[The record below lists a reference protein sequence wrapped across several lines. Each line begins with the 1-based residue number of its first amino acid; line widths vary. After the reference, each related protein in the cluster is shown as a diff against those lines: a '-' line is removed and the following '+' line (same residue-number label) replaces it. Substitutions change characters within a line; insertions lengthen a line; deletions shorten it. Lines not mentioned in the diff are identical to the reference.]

1 MLIVTK
7 VFLASGVAA
16 LAMAGPAEVETARP
30 AGLEVQATA
39 APSQEQ
45 LARQMQAMPP
55 CQAGCNVWQ
64 ALALGH

>member
-16 LAMAGPAEVETARP
+16 LAMAGPADVETAQP
-30 AGLEVQATA
+30 VSQEVQAA
-39 APSQEQ
+39 AASSQEQ

-64 ALALGH
+64 ALALRH